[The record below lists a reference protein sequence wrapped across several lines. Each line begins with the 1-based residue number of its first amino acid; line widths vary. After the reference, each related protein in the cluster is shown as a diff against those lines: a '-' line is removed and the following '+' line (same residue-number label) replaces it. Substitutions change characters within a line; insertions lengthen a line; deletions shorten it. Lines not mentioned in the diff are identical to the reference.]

1 MCKNTIFIKTNVSHH
16 LIKFCGQSFLFT
28 LYLYKAREKKPN
40 QRLQFIQYQPIKTTT
55 MNKSGLF
62 LGGMLTGAAIGAAVG
77 ILFAPKSGK
86 ETREDMLN
94 KLHDLENELITIRN
108 KTKEKGIELKDEI
121 RSKVTELERKLER
134 VMAAYKHTEAGTM

>member
-1 MCKNTIFIKTNVSHH
+1 MDKGFYSHYICIKQ
-16 LIKFCGQSFLFT
+16 K
-28 LYLYKAREKKPN
+28 KKKPN
-40 QRLQFIQYQPIKTTT
+40 QRLQFIQYQSIKSTT

-86 ETREDMLN
+86 ETREDMLT
-94 KLHDLENELITIRN
+94 KLHDLESELITIRN

-121 RSKVTELERKLER
+121 RNKVTELESKLER
-134 VMAAYKHTEAGTM
+134 VMAAYKHTEAGTI

>member
-1 MCKNTIFIKTNVSHH
+1 
-16 LIKFCGQSFLFT
+16 
-28 LYLYKAREKKPN
+28 
-40 QRLQFIQYQPIKTTT
+40 

-86 ETREDMLN
+86 ETREDMLA
-94 KLHDLENELITIRN
+94 KLHDLESELITIRN

-121 RSKVTELERKLER
+121 RNKVTELERKLER